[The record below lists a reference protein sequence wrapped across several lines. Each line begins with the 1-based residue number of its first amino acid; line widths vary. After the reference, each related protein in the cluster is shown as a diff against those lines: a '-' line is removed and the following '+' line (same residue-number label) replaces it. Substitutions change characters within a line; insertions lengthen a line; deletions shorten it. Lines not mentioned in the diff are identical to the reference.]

1 MGEYTPL
8 PFPIVLQQRAQEAQR
23 TAFLRSALRIAALV
37 TGDLLLISLAA
48 MTIRALRTLPY
59 MHDRVAEFAQAV
71 VPAGVFPRQ
80 QLLIAAVLGL
90 AICGSYGRSLWRTPR
105 PVMSGFMLGSALV
118 SWTHLW
124 ARPTAPSIVGF
135 FLTAMSVGL
144 LLTLGR
150 DVQGFLVKWIR
161 PRTLGVE
168 RTLVVGDSEFARSVM
183 AYEPIR
189 REQQLAVVGF
199 VDVAHTPAKDSLGG
213 VPELVGL
220 IEEHKVEALLL
231 SPRLE
236 DELFLDILYAAD
248 SASVEAFVLGSAY
261 AEGGFSPS
269 IVIRGS
275 VPLVQLTRPALRAHQ
290 LLIKR
295 VFDICGSLV
304 LMVLASPLLLAAAIL
319 VKVTSRGPML
329 FRQLRVGHG
338 GQLFPILKF
347 RSMVSDAEHL
357 VDRFREHS
365 LYGDERLFKLEKDPR
380 VTPLGVFMRRTSID
394 ELPQLWNVLKG
405 DMSLVGPRPPLPHEV
420 ALYDEHHFARFGM
433 KPGITGPWQVSGRNN
448 IRKFEE
454 VLAIESAYLNGWN
467 IWKDLDIVLRTVPVV
482 LSMNGAS

>member
-1 MGEYTPL
+1 
-8 PFPIVLQQRAQEAQR
+8 
-23 TAFLRSALRIAALV
+23 
-37 TGDLLLISLAA
+37 
-48 MTIRALRTLPY
+48 
-59 MHDRVAEFAQAV
+59 
-71 VPAGVFPRQ
+71 
-80 QLLIAAVLGL
+80 
-90 AICGSYGRSLWRTPR
+90 
-105 PVMSGFMLGSALV
+105 V

-124 ARPTAPSIVGF
+124 DRPTAPSIAGF

-144 LLTLGR
+144 LLALGR
-150 DVQGFLVKWIR
+150 DVQAFLVKWIR

-168 RTLVVGDSEFARSVM
+168 RTLVVGDTEFARSVM
-183 AYEPIR
+183 TYEPIR
-189 REQQLAVVGF
+189 REQQLALVGF
-199 VDVAHTPAKDSLGG
+199 VDVAPTPANDSLGG

-295 VFDICGSLV
+295 AFDVCGSLV

-319 VKVTSRGPML
+319 VKITSRGPML

-357 VDRFREHS
+357 VNRFREPS
-365 LYGDERLFKLEKDPR
+365 LYGDDRLFKLEKDPR
-380 VTPLGVFMRRTSID
+380 VTPLGLFMRRTSID

-448 IRKFEE
+448 VRKFEE
-454 VLAIESAYLNGWN
+454 VIAIESAYLNGWN
-467 IWKDLDIVLRTVPVV
+467 IWKDLDIVLRTIPVV